1 MQNSPSGKSV
11 FGLEQ
16 NVAALLCYLPFF
28 FVHLIVS
35 IAVIAQDKENK
46 IVRFHAFQSLFL
58 TIFSTVLQVVLVVLF
73 FVLWIG
79 GGLAGL
85 AAARDL
91 IDSATGVPIVSII
104 VMIIWFLFLLLMV
117 GLGIGTLVVF
127 VIAMIKA
134 HSLQKWKIP
143 IVGKFAEKYAG

>member
-1 MQNSPSGKSV
+1 MQNSPVGKSV
-11 FGLEQ
+11 FGLDQ
-16 NVAALLCYLPFF
+16 NVAALLCYLPLM

-58 TIFSTVLQVVLVVLF
+58 TLFSTVLQIVLVVLF
-73 FVLWIG
+73 FVFWIG
-79 GGLAGL
+79 GGIAGY
-85 AAARDL
+85 A

-104 VMIIWFLFLLLMV
+104 VMILWLLFVVLMA
-117 GLGIGTLVVF
+117 GLGLGTLVVI
-127 VIAMIKA
+127 VVAMMKA
-134 HSLQKWKIP
+134 YNLEKWKIP

>member
-1 MQNSPSGKSV
+1 MQTSAVPKTV
-11 FGLEQ
+11 FGLDQ

-28 FVHLIVS
+28 FVHLIIS

-58 TIFSTVLQVVLVVLF
+58 TLFSTVIQVILVVLF

-79 GGLAGL
+79 GGLAGF
-85 AAARDL
+85 A

-104 VMIIWFLFLLLMV
+104 VMILALLFVVLMAAI
-117 GLGIGTLVVF
+117 GLGTLIVIVV
-127 VIAMIKA
+127 AMIKA
-134 HSLQKWKIP
+134 YALEKWKIP
-143 IVGKFAEKYAG
+143 LVGKFAEKYAA

>member
-1 MQNSPSGKSV
+1 MQNSAVPKTV
-11 FGLEQ
+11 FGLDQ

-28 FVHLIVS
+28 FVHLIIS
-35 IAVIAQDKENK
+35 IAVITQDKENK

-58 TIFSTVLQVVLVVLF
+58 TLFSTVIQVILLVLF

-79 GGLAGL
+79 GGLAGF
-85 AAARDL
+85 A
-91 IDSATGVPIVSII
+91 IDSATGVPVVSII
-104 VMIIWFLFLLLMV
+104 VMILWLLFVVLMAAI
-117 GLGIGTLVVF
+117 GIGTLVVI

-134 HSLQKWKIP
+134 YSLQKWKIP

>member
-1 MQNSPSGKSV
+1 MQNSPAAKTV
-11 FGLEQ
+11 FGLDQ

-58 TIFSTVLQVVLVVLF
+58 TLFSTVLQVVLVVLF

-79 GGLAGL
+79 GGLAGF
-85 AAARDL
+85 A
-91 IDSATGVPIVSII
+91 IDSATGVPVVSII
-104 VMIIWFLFLLLMV
+104 VMILWFLFLLLMV
-117 GLGIGTLVVF
+117 GLGIGTLVVI

-134 HSLQKWKIP
+134 YSLQKWKIP

>member
-1 MQNSPSGKSV
+1 MQNSPVGKSV
-11 FGLEQ
+11 FGLDQ
-16 NVAALLCYLPFF
+16 NVAALLCYLPLM

-58 TIFSTVLQVVLVVLF
+58 TLFSTVLQVVLVVLF

-79 GGLAGL
+79 GGIAGY
-85 AAARDL
+85 A

-104 VMIIWFLFLLLMV
+104 VMILWLLFVVLMA
-117 GLGIGTLVVF
+117 GLGLGTLVVI
-127 VIAMIKA
+127 VVAMMKA
-134 HSLQKWKIP
+134 YNLEKWKIP

>member
-1 MQNSPSGKSV
+1 MQNSAVPKTV
-11 FGLEQ
+11 FGLDQ

-28 FVHLIVS
+28 FVHLIIS
-35 IAVIAQDKENK
+35 IAVITQDKENK

-58 TIFSTVLQVVLVVLF
+58 TLFTTVIQVILLVLF

-79 GGLAGL
+79 GGLAGF
-85 AAARDL
+85 A
-91 IDSATGVPIVSII
+91 IDSATGVPVVSII
-104 VMIIWFLFLLLMV
+104 VMILWLLFVVLMAAI
-117 GLGIGTLVVF
+117 GIGTLVVI

-134 HSLQKWKIP
+134 YSLQKWKIP